1 MDELFDSKAFL
12 ASLTNRP
19 GVYRMLAAERTVLY
33 VGKARDLRK
42 RVSAYFGSKAHHPKT
57 QALMAQ
63 TQSVEVTVT
72 GTEQEALL
80 LEYNLIK
87 EHHPRFNVVFRDDK
101 SYPWIYVSTQQ
112 EFPRFEFHRGSRR
125 AAGRFLGPW
134 PNAGSVRES
143 LTQLQ
148 KLFRVRQCSESFFAN
163 RTRPCLQYQIKRCTA
178 PCVGL
183 ISAEDYRQ
191 DVEDAVLFLEG
202 GNSAVLSSLI
212 GRMERASGDLDY
224 ERAAVLR
231 DQVVLMRRIQAEQVV
246 AGMGIDEADVLGVR
260 KEQGQACV
268 AVVLIRGGRV
278 LGSRTWFPRVTFDTD
293 SNEVI
298 AAFIGQHYVHEE
310 PPAEILVPEAPLD
323 GPVLEAA
330 LTARNPRGV
339 RIRHEV
345 RGTRK
350 RWLEMAATNAAQG
363 LASRLAAGA
372 SLRVQLDTLTEA
384 LGLEEV
390 PQRIECF
397 DISHTGGDETVAA
410 CVVFGPDG
418 PRKSDYRRFN
428 IRGVLPGDDYGAMA
442 QAVERRFARI
452 RRGESPMPDLILI
465 DGGHGQVEKARAALE
480 EFQLA
485 HLPLIGVSKGR
496 DRRVGDEQLVLPGEP
511 TARTLPKDSP
521 ALLLIQ
527 QIRDEAH
534 RFAILGHRQRRAKA
548 RTTSSLESIDGLGP
562 QRRRAL
568 LRQFGGLRGI
578 RQAGVADLATV
589 EGISRVLAQR
599 IYDHLHGGR
608 P

>member
-1 MDELFDSKAFL
+1 MDEPFDSKAFL

-19 GVYRMLAAERTVLY
+19 GVYRMLAGENTVLY

-42 RVSAYFGSKAHHPKT
+42 RVSTYFGSKAHHPKT

-63 TQSVEVTVT
+63 TERVEVTVT

-87 EHHPRFNVVFRDDK
+87 EHHPRFNVVLRDDK
-101 SYPWIYVSTQQ
+101 SYPWIFVSTQQ
-112 EFPRFEFHRGSRR
+112 DFPRFEFHRGSRK

-148 KLFRVRQCSESFFAN
+148 KLFRVRQCSETFFAN
-163 RTRPCLQYQIKRCTA
+163 RTRPCLLYQIKRCSA

-183 ISAEDYRQ
+183 VSAEDYRQ
-191 DVEDAVLFLEG
+191 DVDDAVLFLEG

-212 GRMERASGDLDY
+212 ARMERASGELDY

-231 DQVVLMRRIQAEQVV
+231 DQVVLIRRIQAEQVI
-246 AGMGIDEADVLGVR
+246 AGTGIDEADVLGVHQ
-260 KEQGQACV
+260 EQGQACI

-293 SNEVI
+293 PNEVI
-298 AAFIGQHYVHEE
+298 SAFIGQHYVHEE

-323 GPVLEAA
+323 GPILEAA

-339 RIRHEV
+339 RIRHGV

-363 LASRLAAGA
+363 LASRLAASA
-372 SLRVQLDTLTEA
+372 SLRVQIDNLAES

-397 DISHTGGDETVAA
+397 DISHTGGDETVAS

-418 PRKSDYRRFN
+418 PIKSDYRRFN
-428 IRGVLPGDDYGAMA
+428 IRGVQPGDDYGAMA
-442 QAVERRFARI
+442 QVVERRFARI

-465 DGGHGQVEKARAALE
+465 DGGIGQVERARAALE

-496 DRRVGDEQLVLPGEP
+496 DRRVGDEQLVTPGEP

-534 RFAILGHRQRRAKA
+534 RFAITGHRQRRARA
-548 RTTSSLESIDGLGP
+548 RTTSSLESIAGLGP

-568 LRQFGGLRGI
+568 LRQFGGLQGV
-578 RQAGVADLATV
+578 RQAGVADLASV
-589 EGISRVLAQR
+589 DGISRVLAQR
-599 IYDHLHGGR
+599 IYDHLHGGQ